1 MVYLITEDK
10 SKFTHLSK
18 DILLGGV
25 DDVLFYFKDKAEV
38 EFDTE
43 TTGLDCHA
51 DELIYAQFGDK
62 ENQFVVDTDTV
73 HISEFKVLLENKLIL
88 MQNAK
93 FDLKFLY
100 VAGIFPNRV
109 YDTFLAESVLNMGR
123 ISVRKGLGA
132 LTERYC
138 DVHLNQDIKSN
149 RGNVSAIR
157 LEESFIKYSADDVR
171 YLGQI
176 KRKQLV
182 RLEEEDLL
190 RAIDLDNQFV
200 LVLAYVEYCGF
211 HLDGKKWK
219 AKMEKDLVNY
229 EEAKQALDN
238 YVFDNKMNKYIS
250 MQMDMFSDAK
260 VCLINWSSS
269 KQVISLFKDLGI
281 DTQTKDK
288 KTGKY
293 KDSVDASVLA
303 SQSKNFDIIPLFT
316 SYQQCAKL
324 ISTYGENVH
333 RQIHPYTGRLHTIF
347 RQLQATGRMSCGQ
360 TDRGRGIEHLN
371 LQNVPAD
378 HAHRGCFTPEKGN
391 KLVVADYS
399 GQESVVFAN
408 FSRDKDLL
416 EFYRSGMSD
425 MHSFIAQ
432 KIYPELKDL
441 TLKEIKSKHKDK
453 RQNAKAAGFAIQY
466 GGEGSTI
473 AGNLNL
479 TEEEGTAIYGGYFKA
494 FPGIK
499 NYFSKCKASALA
511 LGYVKLNPVSNRKS
525 YADFYDEYKEHKSKV
540 DQDGFWEDY
549 REHKANNSNMFQ
561 TFYKPIVRNYFKSR
575 GKLEKMSLN
584 YPIQGTSAE
593 ITKFAAIKFFNQLKS
608 LRLLDTVKIC
618 NIVHDEVV
626 VEAPEDNAGHI
637 SGILQECM
645 EEAGKPFCKTIP
657 LKATPCIEEYWT
669 H

>member
-1 MVYLITEDK
+1 MVYLITEDR
-10 SKFTHLSK
+10 SKYSHLSK
-18 DILLGGV
+18 DILLGEV
-25 DDVLFYFKDKAEV
+25 DDVLFYFKDKGEV

-43 TTGLDCHA
+43 TTGLDCLS

-62 ENQFVVDTDTV
+62 DNQFVVDMETI
-73 HISEFKVLLENKLIL
+73 HISEFKILLESKLIL

-100 VAGIFPNRV
+100 VQNIFPNKV
-109 YDTFLAESVLNMGR
+109 YDTFLGESVLNMGR
-123 ISVRKGLGA
+123 LSVRKGLGA

-138 DVHLNQDIKSN
+138 EVTLNQSIKSN
-149 RGNVSAIR
+149 RDNVENIKTT
-157 LEESFIKYSADDVR
+157 EEFIMYSADDVR
-171 YLGQI
+171 YLGEI
-176 KRKQLV
+176 KKKQLLK
-182 RLEEEDLL
+182 LEEENLL

-211 HLDGKKWK
+211 YLDEKKWK
-219 AKMEKDLVNY
+219 AKMERDLVNY
-229 EEAKQALDN
+229 EEAKQSLDN
-238 YVFDNKMNKYIS
+238 YIFNNKMNKYIS
-250 MQMDMFSDAK
+250 MQLNMFSDAK

-269 KQVISLFKDLGI
+269 KQVVALFKDLGV

-288 KTGKY
+288 TTGKY

-303 SQSKNFDIIPLFT
+303 SQSKDFEIIPLFT
-316 SYQQCAKL
+316 KYQQCAKL

-347 RQLQATGRMSCGQ
+347 RQLQATGRMSCGE
-360 TDRGRGIEHLN
+360 TNRSRGIEHLN

-378 HAHRGCFTPEKGN
+378 AAHRGCFVPEEGN
-391 KLVVADYS
+391 NLIVADYS

-408 FSRDKDLL
+408 FSKDPDLL
-416 EFYRSGMSD
+416 EFYRSGFSD

-432 KIYPELKDL
+432 KIYPELEGL
-441 TLKEIKSKHKDK
+441 TLKEIKTKHSDK

-479 TEEEGTAIYGGYFKA
+479 TEEEGTAIYDGYFKA

-499 NYFSKCKASALA
+499 NYFARCKASALA
-511 LGYVKLNPVSNRKS
+511 LGYVTLNKVSNRKS
-525 YADFYDEYKEHKSKV
+525 YADFYEEYKDNKSKV
-540 DQDGFWEDY
+540 DEDGFWEDY
-549 REHKANNSNMFQ
+549 RVHKASNSDMFKSH
-561 TFYKPIVRNYFKSR
+561 YKPIVRNYFKSR

-593 ITKFAAIKFFNQLKS
+593 ITKFAAIKFFNQLKQ
-608 LRLLDTVKIC
+608 LRLLNTVKIC
-618 NIVHDEVV
+618 NIVHDEIV
-626 VEAPEDNAGHI
+626 VETPEDNSGHI
-637 SGILQECM
+637 SGMLQECM
-645 EEAGKPFCKTIP
+645 EEAGKPFCKIIP
-657 LKATPCIEEYWT
+657 LKATPCIEKYWT